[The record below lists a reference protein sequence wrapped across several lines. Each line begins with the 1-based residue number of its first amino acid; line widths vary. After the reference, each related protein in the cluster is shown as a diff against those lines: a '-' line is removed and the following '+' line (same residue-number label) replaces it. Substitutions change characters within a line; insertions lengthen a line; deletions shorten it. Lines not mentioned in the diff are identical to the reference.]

1 MAAKVVACAFLVT
14 GLCRAFT
21 PHRVPS
27 RRVTHVALRAVEP
40 TDADIVRQKLASVEA
55 EYQAKQ
61 AREAR
66 AAALESGE
74 EVPALGSLELH
85 PLVDEDG
92 YVVPY
97 EVPSRTRASIF
108 AIFNRAEELV
118 YVGITRNA
126 AESFRQIL
134 GRKPQD
140 AYGYRIHNLEKPA
153 RAVLELMRDAWIE
166 ANGAVPDGNR
176 NRDAEK
182 EWDSATDV
190 QLLMSAEER
199 AFVEEQRKMDK
210 LGPALRK
217 VARVYEAEK
226 VAQLEARGIK
236 TPFRFDPKLKLIGL
250 LDLK

>member
-182 EWDSATDV
+182 EW
-190 QLLMSAEER
+190 